1 MARYGSQENFAI
13 PWQACR
19 LPGAP
24 SASAEGA
31 CRVLSLSQGAT
42 ATPHVSE
49 AGRLEVD
56 RPAVLQQIGEGFA
69 ARSWKIPHAV
79 LGEQVEGV
87 PGLLIE
93 LNALAGRAYPAVA
106 L

>member
-1 MARYGSQENFAI
+1 
-13 PWQACR
+13 
-19 LPGAP
+19 
-24 SASAEGA
+24 
-31 CRVLSLSQGAT
+31 
-42 ATPHVSE
+42 VSE